1 MLAGLVV
8 LSFLVVLPFLEAIF
22 LGALLAYFA
31 YPLYRLFH
39 RKISSSLSSTLVCL
53 TILLLMVIP
62 AVLIVQHL
70 AQESYSIFTLVQEKV
85 SEGIFSQCKFEICN
99 KIEQILLTPA
109 VSSQIQ
115 SATESFTSKVFELG
129 SKFLL
134 SIPRLFINLFVMFFT
149 MFYFLRN
156 GDYFLKRINDYLKMQ
171 KNEYAHILSRLKEI
185 IRGVIYGYVMIA
197 CIQGILGALGFY
209 LFGVSSPVFWGVVM
223 ALLALIPVL
232 GTGFVWVPASVVLVL
247 EGLAQGSN
255 LVVLRGAGLFLYGLL
270 IVSTVDNVLRP
281 HLIGEKAKVHPILI
295 LVGVMGGLLFFGPLG
310 VIIGP
315 LLLSMTQVIVEVYL
329 NRK

>member
-1 MLAGLVV
+1 
-8 LSFLVVLPFLEAIF
+8 
-22 LGALLAYFA
+22 
-31 YPLYRLFH
+31 
-39 RKISSSLSSTLVCL
+39 
-53 TILLLMVIP
+53 MVIP
-62 AVLIVQHL
+62 AVFMIQHL
-70 AQESYSIFTLVQEKV
+70 AQESYTLFNFTKEKI
-85 SEGIFSQCKFEICN
+85 SGGIFSQCRFEICT
-99 KIEQILLTPA
+99 KIEQIVLSPA
-109 VSSQIQ
+109 VSFQIQ
-115 SATESFTSKVFELG
+115 STTESFTSKVFELG

-156 GDYFLKRINDYLKMQ
+156 GDSFLRKINDYLKMQ
-171 KNEYAHILSRLKEI
+171 KKEYAHILSRLKEI
-185 IRGVIYGYVMIA
+185 IHGVIYGYVMIA

-209 LFGVSSPVFWGVVM
+209 LFGVHSPLFWGVVM

-232 GTGFVWVPASVVLVL
+232 GTGFVWIPAAVVLVL

-255 LVVLRGAGLFLYGLL
+255 MVVLKGVGLFLYGLL
-270 IVSTVDNVLRP
+270 IVSTVDNFLRP
-281 HLIGEKAKVHPILI
+281 HLIGEKARVHPILI
-295 LVGVMGGLLFFGPLG
+295 LLGVMGGLLYFGPLG